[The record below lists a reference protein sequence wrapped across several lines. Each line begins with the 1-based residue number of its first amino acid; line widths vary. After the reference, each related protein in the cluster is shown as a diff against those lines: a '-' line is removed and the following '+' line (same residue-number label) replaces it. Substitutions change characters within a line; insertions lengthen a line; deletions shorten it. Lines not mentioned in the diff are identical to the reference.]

1 MIVVVTIF
9 ADPALL
15 KRIRFQA
22 ICYIFNRPSGARC
35 HRFVPVQ
42 SSAAASP
49 AARSNSRGAS
59 DLLRGGVCGLRNQL
73 SHRPL
78 PRHLPQKLVTRF
90 RELGQSERF
99 AEYFLI
105 GTLLSLIA
113 TVFGGIV
120 LLKF

>member
-1 MIVVVTIF
+1 VVVTIF

-22 ICYIFNRPSGARC
+22 ICCIFSRPGGARC

-59 DLLRGGVCGLRNQL
+59 DLLRGSVCGLRNQL
-73 SHRPL
+73 SHPAAHAPSSPEVDHAISR
-78 PRHLPQKLVTRF
+78 
-90 RELGQSERF
+90 QSERF